1 MRGTMNFRQK
11 VAVGILDLV
20 IIAEVCFSIYMG
32 SRDPENLT
40 PIFMKTFFILVIP
53 TLIIARIVIKR
64 MKSPEIEPT
73 HES

>member
-1 MRGTMNFRQK
+1 MNFRQK
-11 VAVGILDLV
+11 VAVGILDVV

-40 PIFMKTFFILVIP
+40 PIFLKTFFTMAVP

-64 MKSPEIEPT
+64 MRTPEIEPT
-73 HES
+73 HET

>member
-1 MRGTMNFRQK
+1 MNFRQK

-40 PIFMKTFFILVIP
+40 PIFLKNFFVLVIP
-53 TLIIARIVIKR
+53 TLILARVIVKR
-64 MKSPEIEPT
+64 MRTPEIEPT
-73 HES
+73 HEA